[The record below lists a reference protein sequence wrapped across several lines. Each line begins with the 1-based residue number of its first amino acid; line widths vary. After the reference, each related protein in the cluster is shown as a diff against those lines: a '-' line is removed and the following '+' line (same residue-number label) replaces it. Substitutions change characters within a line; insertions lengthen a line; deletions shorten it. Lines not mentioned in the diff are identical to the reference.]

1 MTEIKKETNKVARK
15 EPKVKK
21 TVHKPDEERW
31 NKSLGG
37 AWVDI
42 TKVEFVNKPK

>member
-1 MTEIKKETNKVARK
+1 MSEVKRK
-15 EPKVKK
+15 ESKDATKAPKGKK

-37 AWVDI
+37 TWVDI
-42 TKVEFVNKPK
+42 SKVEFISKSK

>member
-1 MTEIKKETNKVARK
+1 MSEKKTYNMPRK
-15 EPKVKK
+15 ESKAKK

-37 AWVDI
+37 EWVDI
-42 TKVEFVNKPK
+42 TKVKFVNKPK

>member
-1 MTEIKKETNKVARK
+1 MSEVKKIENKTIKKKPND
-15 EPKVKK
+15 KK

-37 AWVDI
+37 TWVDI